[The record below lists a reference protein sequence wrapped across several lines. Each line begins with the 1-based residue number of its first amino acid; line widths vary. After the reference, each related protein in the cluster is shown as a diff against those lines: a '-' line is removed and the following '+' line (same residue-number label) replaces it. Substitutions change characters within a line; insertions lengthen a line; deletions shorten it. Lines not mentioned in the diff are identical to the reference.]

1 MHTKTFSIL
10 FLFLFFVSCGGSSSG
25 GGAANNQSVN
35 LGSADAESA
44 SSLVQ
49 DTGPVPVAADTF
61 EVNAR
66 LFGFNVN
73 QEDKVNRA
81 AELIKEVVASQEFK
95 NRVLNHK
102 YKGKKTFV
110 DNNGLSNAQIYAKI
124 LEAAE
129 KVAGGGA
136 NNTMDLELELY
147 ADTTNVVGYT
157 LPSVVRVWMNTKYFN
172 TFKPYQVAG
181 NMFHEWLHKIGF
193 GHDYDATASRP
204 YSVPYAVDYIIRDMA
219 KKYYNS

>member
-1 MHTKTFSIL
+1 MHTKTFSII
-10 FLFLFFVSCGGSSSG
+10 FLFLFFVSCGGSG
-25 GGAANNQSVN
+25 GGGNTP
-35 LGSADAESA
+35 GA
-44 SSLVQ
+44 STQAGIETSSSSSPSNQ
-49 DTGPVPVAADTF
+49 DTGPVPTAADTF

-66 LFGFNVN
+66 LFGFSVN
-73 QEDKVNRA
+73 QEEKVHQA
-81 AELIKEVVASQEFK
+81 SELIKQVVASQEFK

-110 DNNGLSNAQIYAKI
+110 DNNGLTNAQIYSKI

-147 ADTTNVVGYT
+147 TDSTNVVGYT

-172 TFKPYQVAG
+172 GFKPYQVAG

-193 GHDYDATASRP
+193 GHDYEATASRP
-204 YSVPYAVDYIIRDMA
+204 YSVPYAVGYIIRDMA